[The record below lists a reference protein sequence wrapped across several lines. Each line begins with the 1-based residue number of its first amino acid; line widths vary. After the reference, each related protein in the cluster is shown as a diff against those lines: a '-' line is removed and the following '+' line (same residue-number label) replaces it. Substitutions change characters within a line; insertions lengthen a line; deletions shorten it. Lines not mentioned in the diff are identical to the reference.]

1 MLHFL
6 SASALT
12 YQLCENYKMS
22 YNLNIYIIYYYYYS
36 SIKVYLALGYD
47 THLTKLG
54 FKYIHIFAALKQQDL
69 MFCTTSFMQY

>member
-1 MLHFL
+1 MTKWASNYHFKI
-6 SASALT
+6 
-12 YQLCENYKMS
+12 N
-22 YNLNIYIIYYYYYS
+22 YYYYYS